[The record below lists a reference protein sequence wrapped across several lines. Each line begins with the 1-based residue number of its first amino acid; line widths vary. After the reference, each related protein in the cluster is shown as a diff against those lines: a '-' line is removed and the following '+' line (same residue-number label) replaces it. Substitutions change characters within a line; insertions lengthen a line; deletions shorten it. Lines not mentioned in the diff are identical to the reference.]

1 MVVFAN
7 KKIGH
12 MFYSNSSALPLH
24 HDNLACKSDFLRDH
38 QMLTRVIIK
47 LFFILI
53 FGSSLVVGIAPV
65 PLYADIYVHMDSEG
79 VLHFTNAPTS
89 SNYKIFIREKPP
101 LSSNSDVTDGSNL
114 YDDLITEASKSH
126 GVSFS
131 LLKALIKIESD
142 FNPRAISSAGALGLM
157 QIMPE
162 NIKALNIKD
171 PFDPLENIMGGTR
184 YLKQLIGRFNGK
196 LPMALAAYNAGPN
209 TVDRYKRIPPFKE
222 TENYVE
228 KVMKYYSIFKER

>member
-1 MVVFAN
+1 M
-7 KKIGH
+7 I
-12 MFYSNSSALPLH
+12 
-24 HDNLACKSDFLRDH
+24 
-38 QMLTRVIIK
+38 RVIIK
-47 LFFILI
+47 LLFIGI
-53 FGSSLVVGIAPV
+53 FCSALVVFTNTI
-65 PLYADIYVHMDSEG
+65 PLYADIYVYMDSEG
-79 VLHFTNAPTS
+79 VLHFTNVPTS
-89 SNYKIFIREKPP
+89 SNYKIFIREKPSM
-101 LSSNSDVTDGSNL
+101 SSNSEVTDRTNR

-142 FNPRAISSAGALGLM
+142 FNPRAISSAGAIGLM

-162 NIKALNIKD
+162 NIRALNIKD
-171 PFDPLENIMGGTR
+171 PFDPWENIMGGTR